1 MRPLLVTMGILSFF
15 SSSKGQDTP
24 QENPPAAAIVVDL
37 KGFKIGSTSLGSPIA
52 PADPFH
58 AILTKVEVFQP
69 VGQGLEIGTDNG
81 LLDYGFFDLSSFGG
95 AFTRSGEPLDIGKD
109 TTENKILKAFGEP
122 YWIDRSDGEVILFYE
137 YQAGTVELQFEFSD
151 GKSLGFITLS
161 RNGVLS
167 EAEHRKAYGVTKP
180 WPPQ

>member
-1 MRPLLVTMGILSFF
+1 MGKLSFF
-15 SSSKGQDTP
+15 SLINGQYKPHENQP
-24 QENPPAAAIVVDL
+24 QTALVVDL
-37 KGFKIGSTSLGSPIA
+37 NKFRIGSTMLGLPIS

-58 AILTKVEVFQP
+58 VALKKAEVFQP
-69 VGQGLEIGTDNG
+69 AGQGLEVGTKNG
-81 LLDYGFFDLSSFGG
+81 LLDYGFFDIISFKGC
-95 AFTRSGEPLDIGKD
+95 FSRSGELLRIGKE
-109 TTENKILKAFGEP
+109 TTEKDIMKIFGEP

-151 GKSLGFITLS
+151 GKSLSCITLS

-167 EAEHRKAYGVTKP
+167 EADQRKAYGVTKP